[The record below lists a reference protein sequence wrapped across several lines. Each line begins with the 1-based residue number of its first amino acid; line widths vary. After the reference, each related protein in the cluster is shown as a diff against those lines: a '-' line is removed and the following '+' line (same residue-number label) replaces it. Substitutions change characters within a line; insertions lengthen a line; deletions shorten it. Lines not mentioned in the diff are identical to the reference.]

1 MNGHSGN
8 SMVLLDL
15 SLGLSNS
22 ETLYSFHCIT
32 APQALWIRPEELQTG
47 VCSPESLINRPEN
60 VLAKAGVK
68 DPDNSALCR
77 LLALLWGVQSPG
89 PATLQ
94 ENAFDE
100 ATMHWAWAAWTMIKR
115 EGIWLHPN
123 TFSNGRSQV
132 HLWGSLTQREAEGS
146 KWSNCAQA

>member
-68 DPDNSALCR
+68 DPDNSARSPVRRAKPWSCNPPGKCIWWGHN
-77 LLALLWGVQSPG
+77 ALGLGS
-89 PATLQ
+89 
-94 ENAFDE
+94 
-100 ATMHWAWAAWTMIKR
+100 WTMIKR
-115 EGIWLHPN
+115 EGFWLHPN
-123 TFSNGRSQV
+123 TFSNGQSQV
-132 HLWGSLTQREAEGS
+132 HLWGSFTQREAEGS

>member
-1 MNGHSGN
+1 
-8 SMVLLDL
+8 MVLLDL

-68 DPDNSALCR
+68 DPNNSAL
-77 LLALLWGVQSPG
+77 ALLLGLQSPV
-89 PATLQ
+89 LQ

-100 ATMHWAWAAWTMIKR
+100 ATMHWAWAAEQW
-115 EGIWLHPN
+115 
-123 TFSNGRSQV
+123 
-132 HLWGSLTQREAEGS
+132 
-146 KWSNCAQA
+146 